1 MHQPYPQAGGT
12 PEPGVPAPARPR
24 SVQRAVLLMYAGA
37 ALEAVGLIV
46 TLFSFHIIENGL
58 RNGALRAAHPLT
70 AHQIHQVA
78 VFFFGISV
86 VANAVALGL
95 WLLMAWANGNGR
107 SWGRITATVLFALNT
122 IFLVISFT
130 RPSSGLGVAVMLL
143 VWLIGLG
150 AIILLW
156 RKETTDYIA
165 AQSARAGPA
174 VVSRPRA

>member
-1 MHQPYPQAGGT
+1 
-12 PEPGVPAPARPR
+12 
-24 SVQRAVLLMYAGA
+24 
-37 ALEAVGLIV
+37 
-46 TLFSFHIIENGL
+46 
-58 RNGALRAAHPLT
+58 
-70 AHQIHQVA
+70 
-78 VFFFGISV
+78 V

-165 AQSARAGPA
+165 AHSARA
-174 VVSRPRA
+174 